1 MSIDELYNNISAGQ
15 YGSSVPYPSGK
26 HYPEDHIFD
35 EEKSVRWNR
44 EKVVEENNK
53 HQQDLA
59 DYCASVR
66 AGEDAFRNDVVSFI
80 ETEYGLNKAQAQA
93 VFSLAYEHGHS
104 VGFEE
109 VLTHVQSFGSFAGD
123 IIRML

>member
-44 EKVVEENNK
+44 KRLSRKTISTSRTWLTIVHLSGRVK
-53 HQQDLA
+53 MPSATMLFPLLRPST
-59 DYCASVR
+59 ASIR
-66 AGEDAFRNDVVSFI
+66 PKPRRFFP
-80 ETEYGLNKAQAQA
+80 GL
-93 VFSLAYEHGHS
+93 
-104 VGFEE
+104 
-109 VLTHVQSFGSFAGD
+109 
-123 IIRML
+123 